1 MPPSPVTTALIWF
14 CWNAEI
20 LKQNVLSGFIA
31 AQINRIETNISDIIE
46 IRENLCIWPFNYS
59 FFLFCGKF
67 EILKTVLF
75 FLNDIFGFRFDTG
88 FNSYSNYG
96 KTNLFRRITAH
107 QLSEERQEKFH
118 KFKKF
123 EHPEATLAKMKV
135 LSWKCL
141 KICTIFA

>member
-1 MPPSPVTTALIWF
+1 MSFSIDVSF
-14 CWNAEI
+14 YRMM
-20 LKQNVLSGFIA
+20 LKFMSVS
-31 AQINRIETNISDIIE
+31 R
-46 IRENLCIWPFNYS
+46 
-59 FFLFCGKF
+59 
-67 EILKTVLF
+67 
-75 FLNDIFGFRFDTG
+75 RFDTG

-135 LSWKCL
+135 LS
-141 KICTIFA
+141 